1 MNAFIKVLLWASYAI
16 SLYFAI
22 FLFLQLIKNK
32 YRPSKKKLTTF
43 PKVTITV
50 PAYNEAKTILP
61 TLESLHN
68 LNYPKNKIQI
78 VIVDDGSTDG
88 TEKAV
93 KAYIKN
99 KSHMQYVKKKNGGK
113 GSALNVGLKLAK
125 GEYFSCLDA
134 DSEMTPDALRNMV
147 GVFDKDIAIVTPAM
161 RIKEA
166 KTLIQRMQRVEYIIQ
181 VLLARL
187 ISHLDC
193 QYVAPGP
200 GSVYRTGVLR
210 KLGGFDEG
218 NLTEDQ
224 EIGYRHQLHHYR
236 IRHCNE
242 GLVFTKSPATFKE
255 FYKQRNRWYKGGFSN
270 LLQYRKLMFNKNYG
284 DFGVMQMLM
293 NVVRYAL
300 CIVALIVT
308 FDIFLLPWL
317 KRLKDLSII
326 EYDLLP
332 YLEKLTLHLDIAS
345 IGILQ
350 MLVLTV
356 IFAITLYL
364 FWTAHKEMKEGI
376 ISQGVL
382 MFIPY
387 FFLYYLAKSAIVFIV
402 LIEIV
407 VGKKQKW

>member
-1 MNAFIKVLLWASYAI
+1 MNALIKVLLWASYAV

-22 FLFLQLIKNK
+22 FLFLQLLKNK
-32 YRPSKKKLTTF
+32 YRPAKKKLTSF
-43 PKVTITV
+43 PHVTITV
-50 PAYNEAKTILP
+50 PAYNESKTILP
-61 TLESLHN
+61 TLESLNN
-68 LNYPKNKIQI
+68 LRYPKDKIQ
-78 VIVDDGSTDG
+78 VLIVDDGSTDN
-88 TEKAV
+88 TPEV
-93 KAYIKN
+93 VRAYVKN
-99 KSHMQYVKKKNGGK
+99 KAHMRLVKKKNGGK
-113 GSALNVGLKLAK
+113 GSALNKGLKMAK

-134 DSEMTPDALRNMV
+134 DSEMAPDALANMMS
-147 GVFDKDIAIVTPAM
+147 VFDKDVAIVTPAM
-161 RIKEA
+161 RVKEP
-166 KTLIQRMQRVEYIIQ
+166 KTFIQRMQRVEYIIQ

-187 ISHLDC
+187 ISRLDC

-210 KLGGFDEG
+210 KLGGFDEN

-242 GLVFTKSPATFKE
+242 GLVFTKSPATVKE
-255 FYKQRNRWYKGGFSN
+255 FYKQRNRWYKGGFAN
-270 LLQYRKLMFNKNYG
+270 LVQYRKLMFNKEYG
-284 DFGVMQMLM
+284 DFGVMQMMM

-300 CIVALIVT
+300 CIVALVVT
-308 FDIFLLPWL
+308 FDIFIMPWMN
-317 KRLKDLSII
+317 RLKDLVII

-332 YLEKLTLHLDIAS
+332 YLERLTLHLDIAS

-350 MLVLTV
+350 MLVLGV

-364 FWTAHKEMKEGI
+364 FWTAHKEMKEGVLH
-376 ISQGVL
+376 QGFLV
-382 MFIPY
+382 FIPY

-402 LIEIV
+402 LVELM